1 MKISNHKLTMTLL
14 FVAVFLFLTIF
25 SIAVV
30 NEHVSEKML
39 KQQIY
44 AQGAALTQA
53 INKTNWKSSG
63 TKTGKLHEYI
73 YGDQSHDSITNEINQ
88 ILIGTPVLKLKLYDP
103 QGRMRYSSDID
114 DMRNGD
120 KDDLKVTNK
129 INMIALDVVKT
140 KQPVSSYRFRNEFS
154 DGKTIYKDRYIFSAY
169 LPAFSPSLDIVE
181 GVVEIYYDITGVI
194 KNFNTVRFVSNSIM
208 ALSGLLLFLL
218 LAYLIVRNDK
228 ISRKKASEREKY
240 LSQIKDKNNSL
251 NEKNKELT
259 LIKERVEKN
268 AAEQFAFM
276 SRMGHELRTPMNAVI
291 GLTDLLLQ
299 TSLTNKQRGYIDAIQ
314 SSGNVLLDITDEIL
328 TIGRLEIGYLEIRNQ
343 KFLLRDVIED
353 VLEVMGNRAY
363 KQGIEL
369 FCDCTPEIDKYVTGD
384 PVRLRQLLIN
394 LVGNAVK
401 YTKEG
406 SVSIH
411 VKEVKGKPGIQ
422 HYRFE
427 VRDTGVGIKQED
439 FSKIFAAY
447 CHLNYSSKSFS
458 KNTGLGLAISKRL
471 VEAMNGVIGVE
482 SEVGVGSVFWF
493 KLPLTTHQEMED
505 DLPDIRKS
513 TPENAKIL
521 VVAQGEALGNSLQTS
536 LKKQFGV
543 EIDLVHTIAEAHQF
557 VEKSFVDIHPY
568 SLFLIDYSV
577 QGECGVKFAKE
588 IRQHAAFDNSY
599 IVMMIPISE
608 SLQTG
613 VASGIEKLTCINK
626 PLLPG
631 KLTRLIANLLTK
643 DKKHLK
649 DINALSDY
657 KVSLSGI
664 KRCCDRSISSPR
676 ILVVDDNPIN
686 REVLVEMLSE
696 LNYPANAVHDG
707 HSAINAM
714 LDENYDLILLDCR
727 LPDSDGYDV
736 AAKIRR
742 MKEDGKQPI
751 IIVTSSDNSLH
762 NQQLCFESGVDDFL
776 NKPVTLSD
784 LSNAILAWLPEGRAE
799 ESVDMESNRSTVIN
813 MFSAPVLDK
822 GVIANLKSKDND
834 NPEFFQKIID
844 IFINDTFDRID
855 ALKSLLQQGD
865 YGGIERMAHSIQSG
879 CTHIGAKRMARYCDV
894 LRNMARN
901 QAYAETSRA
910 LQYFIEEFDRVL
922 LDLNTELHATSE
934 TH

>member
-30 NEHVSEKML
+30 NEHVSERML

-44 AQGAALTQA
+44 SQGAALTQA

-73 YGDQSHDSITNEINQ
+73 YGHNSHDSITNEINQ

-114 DMRNGD
+114 DMMNGD
-120 KDDLKVTNK
+120 KDDLRVTNK

-140 KQPVSSYRFRNEFS
+140 RQPVSSYRFRNEFN

-169 LPAFSPSLDIVE
+169 LPAFSPSLDMVE

-194 KNFNTVRFVSNSIM
+194 RNFNTVRFVSNSIM

-328 TIGRLEIGYLEIRNQ
+328 TIGRLEIGYLEIKNQ
-343 KFLLRDVIED
+343 SFLLRDVIED

-363 KQGIEL
+363 KQGVEL
-369 FCDCTPEIDKYVTGD
+369 FCDYTPEIDKYVTGD

-411 VKEVKGKPGIQ
+411 VNNVKGKPGIQ

-427 VRDTGVGIKQED
+427 VRDTGVGIKKED
-439 FSKIFAAY
+439 FGKIFAAY

-493 KLPLTTHQEMED
+493 KLPLTTHQEMQS
-505 DLPDIRKS
+505 DLPDIRRS
-513 TPENAKIL
+513 VPENAKIL
-521 VVAQGEALGNSLQTS
+521 VVAQGKTFGNSLQTS
-536 LKKQFGV
+536 LHRQFGV
-543 EIDLVHTIAEAHQF
+543 EIDLVHTIAEAHQYI
-557 VEKSFVDIHPY
+557 EKSFVDINPY
-568 SLFLIDYSV
+568 SLFLVDYSV

-631 KLTRLIANLLTK
+631 KLRSLIANLLVE
-643 DKKHLK
+643 DKRHLK
-649 DINALSDY
+649 EINTLSDY
-657 KVSLSGI
+657 KVALSGV
-664 KRCCDRSISSPR
+664 KRCCDRGISSPR

-696 LNYPANAVHDG
+696 LNYPAYAVSDG

-784 LSNAILAWLPEGRAE
+784 LSNAILAWLPEGREE
-799 ESVDMESNRSTVIN
+799 ESVDIENNRSTVIN

-822 GVIANLKSKDND
+822 GVIENLKSKDND

-855 ALKSLLQQGD
+855 TLKSLLQQGD

-879 CTHIGAKRMARYCDV
+879 CTHIGAKRMARYCEV

-901 QAYAETSRA
+901 QAYTETSRA